1 MNIQIGYALSSEEH
15 RPQDLVRFAKRAEDA
30 GFNFA
35 VVSDHYHP
43 WINRQGQ
50 SPFVWNVIGGIS
62 QLTRRLSVGTGVA
75 CPIRRIHPAIIAQAA
90 ATAAMMME
98 GRFFLGLG
106 TGENLNEHILGLHW
120 PPIDIRQEMLAEA
133 VKVLRLLWRGG
144 MNSYHGKYYTVENAQ
159 IFSLPEQPPPIMIA
173 AASSRAA
180 EFAGSVGDGLISTVP
195 SENFVKKF
203 RVLDRGAEKPC
214 FGQITV
220 CWAHTADE
228 ARHIAHEWWPVAA
241 IPGKLMRQLATPADF
256 ESAAQLVSED
266 VLAEKVITGPDP
278 ENYLSQIESY
288 RAAGFDHVYIHQ
300 IGPDQDGFFQFC
312 ERDILPQLH

>member
-1 MNIQIGYALSSEEH
+1 MNVQIGYALSSEEH

-35 VVSDHYHP
+35 VISDHYHP

-62 QLTRRLSVGTGVA
+62 QLTQRLSVGTGVT
-75 CPIRRIHPAIIAQAA
+75 CPILRIHPAIVAQAA

-120 PPIDIRQEMLAEA
+120 PPVDIRQEMLAEA
-133 VKVLRLLWRGG
+133 LKVLRLLWRGG
-144 MNSYHGKYYTVENAQ
+144 MSSYHGKYYTVEDAQ

-195 SENFVKKF
+195 SDDFVKKF
-203 RVLDRGAEKPC
+203 RVSDRGAEKPC
-214 FGQITV
+214 FGQMTV
-220 CWAHTADE
+220 CWARTADE
-228 ARHIAHEWWPVAA
+228 ARHVAHEWWPVAA
-241 IPGKLMRQLATPADF
+241 IPGRLMSQLATPADF

-266 VLAEKVITGPDP
+266 ALEGKVITGPDP
-278 ENYLSQIESY
+278 EKYLSQIESY
-288 RAAGFDHVYIHQ
+288 REAGFDHVYIHQ
-300 IGPDQDGFFQFC
+300 IGPDQDGFFRFC
-312 ERDILPQLH
+312 ERDLLPKLH